1 MKQSD
6 EEFQRKLESAFCV
19 EAEEQLQV
27 ISSGLLELEKERD
40 APRCNEIVASIYRQ
54 AHNLKGAARAVNADD
69 IESIFQSV
77 ETVFSAWKRGGVR
90 PSPELFDPLHK
101 AITAVGRILPTSQGA
116 APRLNAA
123 EMTGLLTDLAGIVSG
138 GRQASG
144 QMEIAMRSDDMAV
157 ASTDEHAST
166 PSSAHPLPMPVTAT
180 PIPAPRPAPLTTSLA
195 APAKEAVAPVSHRVH
210 TAAATSDTI
219 RISTAKLDALLLQ
232 AEEML
237 AVKLTAAQR
246 AADLRQLA
254 ADLELWEREWTKM
267 LAEVRTARESP
278 ATADSEQPGQLPSA
292 PTAKFAQFMEWSGE
306 QIKLLQSRLAAHM
319 KAADHDRRA
328 TYGLVDALLNDTK
341 KLLMLPSSTLLEP
354 FSKMVR
360 ELSRDQGKEVDLV
373 VSGEAVE
380 IDKRVL
386 SEMRDPLMH
395 LLRNAIDHGI
405 EPPAQR
411 AHAAKPPRG
420 TIRVLVTPVDGNK
433 IEIVVSDD
441 GKGINPTN
449 VNEAAVRRGIISA
462 EEGRSLGEQEALWLI
477 FRPEVSTSPMIT
489 EISGRGLGMSIVK
502 EKVERLGGRISLET
516 RPGEGTTFRLLLPL
530 TLATFRGLLVHAAGQ
545 LFIIPTANVERVLC
559 ARADEVQTIERRET
573 IRLNGKVI
581 ALVRLHAVLGLSQP
595 PPQAAAKSIHVV
607 VLAAGEKRVAFGV
620 DEIRNEQEVLVK
632 RLGMPLARVR
642 NVAGATVLGSGKA
655 VLILNADDLLKSATK
670 EGAPAGVASESESG
684 GPKPGERRKVILVAE
699 DSITARMLIK
709 SILES
714 AGYIVKTAVDGVDAF
729 TLLKTEAFDL
739 VVSDVEMPRMSGFE
753 LTEKIRADAKFA
765 ELPVVL
771 VTALASREHRERG
784 VDAGANAY
792 IVKGSFDQGHLLDI
806 VQRLL

>member
-1 MKQSD
+1 MNQTD
-6 EEFQRKLESAFCV
+6 EEFLRKLESAFCI
-19 EAEEQLQV
+19 EAEEQLQA
-27 ISSGLLELEKERD
+27 ISSGLLELEKEQD

-77 ETVFSAWKRGGVR
+77 ESVFSAWKRGGVR
-90 PSPELFDPLHK
+90 PAPELFDPLHK
-101 AITAVGRILPTSQGA
+101 AINAVGRILPTSEGA
-116 APRLNAA
+116 ASRLNAA
-123 EMTGLLTDLAGIVSG
+123 EMTGLLAELAGIVPGDWQS
-138 GRQASG
+138 RG
-144 QMEIAMRSDDMAV
+144 QIDIAMPAENLAG
-157 ASTDEHAST
+157 ASTDEYASA
-166 PSSAHPLPMPVTAT
+166 PSPAHPLPVSVQAI
-180 PIPAPRPAPLTTSLA
+180 PIPVPRAAPLTASLA
-195 APAKEAVAPVSHRVH
+195 ASAKEVASVPHRGH
-210 TAAATSDTI
+210 AAGASSDTI

-246 AADLRQLA
+246 ATDLRQLA
-254 ADLELWEREWTKM
+254 GDLELWDREWSKM
-267 LAEVRTARESP
+267 MPEVRTVWESP
-278 ATADSEQPGQLPSA
+278 ARTAGEQPGQLPSGPA
-292 PTAKFAQFMEWSGE
+292 ASLAQFMEWSGE

-360 ELSRDQGKEVDLV
+360 DLSRDQGKEVDLV
-373 VSGEAVE
+373 VSGEMVE

-411 AHAAKPPRG
+411 AHAGKPPRG
-420 TIRVLVTPVDGNK
+420 TIRVMVTPIDGNK

-530 TLATFRGLLVHAAGQ
+530 TLATFRGLLVNAAGQ

-559 ARADEVQTIERRET
+559 VRADEVQTIERRET
-573 IRLNGKVI
+573 IRLNGRVL
-581 ALVRLHAVLGLSQP
+581 ALVRLHSVLGMTQP

-607 VLAAGEKRVAFGV
+607 VLAAGEKRIAFGV
-620 DEIRNEQEVLVK
+620 DEILNEQEVLVK

-655 VLILNADDLLKSATK
+655 VLILNADDLLKSSSKGGTPAEIVS
-670 EGAPAGVASESESG
+670 EGESG
-684 GPKPGERRKVILVAE
+684 GDTPGQRRNMILVAE

-714 AGYIVKTAVDGVDAF
+714 AGYVVKTAVDGVDAL
-729 TLLKTEAFDL
+729 TLLKTEPFDL

-792 IVKGSFDQGHLLDI
+792 IVKGSFDQGNLLDI